1 MNEAELT
8 WNRSMRVWWLIVWR
22 TMVGCV
28 VLGAIVGA
36 VLGII
41 IALFQ
46 IPAAAVG
53 TGIVSGILGLFISVV
68 WTACVVRM
76 ALKKHYSDFRFVL
89 APNP

>member
-22 TMVGCV
+22 FMVGGA
-28 VLGAIVGA
+28 VLGAIVGV
-36 VLGII
+36 VLDLV
-41 IALFQ
+41 IAQFQ
-46 IPAAAVG
+46 IPVG
-53 TGIVSGILGLFISVV
+53 NVGSRIITGIFGLFISVV
-68 WTACVVRM
+68 WSAYVVRM